1 MIALQAG
8 TLLIA
13 DPFLKDPNFMR
24 TVVFLCEHQDEGS
37 FGFVLNRPMEVT
49 VGELVPALE
58 GSVLPVFYGG
68 PVQMDSIHF
77 LHQLPNHIPGGF
89 EVADG
94 VFWGGDFTLLVK
106 LIQEK
111 AVDVKKIRFFL
122 GYSGWSSGQ
131 LLHEMNEKSWLTVKA
146 RKHLVF
152 HKNYGEIWKDAL
164 KEMGGEYGQLVNYPI
179 DPQLN

>member
-1 MIALQAG
+1 LRE
-8 TLLIA
+8 TPC
-13 DPFLKDPNFMR
+13 PFF
-24 TVVFLCEHQDEGS
+24 TEGRYKWI
-37 FGFVLNRPMEVT
+37 LYI
-49 VGELVPALE
+49 
-58 GSVLPVFYGG
+58 FYT
-68 PVQMDSIHF
+68 SC
-77 LHQLPNHIPGGF
+77 F